1 MKAQNLISVYQGAAA
16 LEDPKLEARREFK
29 ILKSHEIRNLHSFCD
44 IMCDCGCG
52 ISDLDG
58 FFVGYSIGQIGKEF
72 DLLRFGDV
80 LTLNIEIKSE
90 LKIAKKKEKILKQ
103 MRVNYYY
110 LKFLGRSLKLF
121 TYVDKDG
128 FYEYDVETDTVNKI
142 EASSVA
148 ACIRGHIINYSID
161 PDREFI
167 PSNYLVSPFN
177 SPDKFMADEYFLTSA
192 QQKIKE
198 EIFTELETTP
208 FMYFSISA
216 NAGTGK
222 TLLMYDIA
230 KDMIRS
236 GNNISIIHCGMINE
250 GHNRLMESYGW
261 KIYSIRE
268 VKETSIDSILE
279 GCSVVFIDESQ
290 RIRESQLEVIIQKS
304 IEKHISMIF
313 SYDVK
318 QFLKRGEGRDIG
330 EYLREKYAD
339 IKHSPKKLT
348 NKIRTNKE
356 MASFISNLRNIG
368 SSKDHLN
375 YDCVTI
381 DYLNDMEVLKEYI
394 DFLSNNGWTAL
405 TYTTSQYSSDPY
417 DDLSRICEK
426 NAHDVIGQE
435 FSKVV
440 FVMDSNFRY
449 NGNKI
454 TARNSYYSAPGMLYQ
469 IVTRVVDDLKI
480 VVFNNPD
487 LYLKLL
493 EIKAM
498 GE

>member
-1 MKAQNLISVYQGAAA
+1 MKAQNLISFYQGAAA
-16 LEDPKLEARREFK
+16 LEVSKLEVKRKFK
-29 ILKSHEIRNLHSFCD
+29 TLKSHEIKNIHSFCD

-58 FFVGYSIGQIGKEF
+58 FFIGYSIGQIGKEF
-72 DLLRFGDV
+72 DLLRFGDT

-90 LKIAKKKEKILKQ
+90 LKIAEKKEKILKQ

-110 LKFLGRSLKLF
+110 LKFLGRPLKMF

-128 FYEYDVETDTVNKI
+128 FYEYDVEMDTINKI
-142 EASSVA
+142 GANSVA
-148 ACIRGHIINYSID
+148 TCIRGHIINYSID
-161 PDREFI
+161 PDKEFI

-198 EIFTELETTP
+198 EIFTELKTTP

-230 KDMIRS
+230 KDMMRL
-236 GNNISIIHCGMINE
+236 GNNILIIHCGMINE
-250 GHNRLMESYGW
+250 GHKRLMESYGW

-268 VKETSIDSILE
+268 VKEMSINSILE
-279 GCSVVFIDESQ
+279 ECSIAFIDESQ
-290 RIRESQLEVIIQKS
+290 RIRESQLKVIIQKS
-304 IEKHISMIF
+304 IEKHISIIF

-318 QFLKRGEGRDIG
+318 QFLREGETRDIEG
-330 EYLREKYAD
+330 YLRENYAD

-348 NKIRTNKE
+348 TKIRTNKE
-356 MASFISNLRNIG
+356 MASFISNLKNIG

-381 DYLNDMEVLKEYI
+381 DYIDNITVLKEYI
-394 DFLSNNGWTAL
+394 GFLSNNGWTAL

-417 DDLSRICEK
+417 DDLSKICEK

-449 NGNKI
+449 SGNKI
-454 TARNSYYSAPGMLYQ
+454 TARKSYYSAPGMLYQ
-469 IVTRVVDDLKI
+469 IVTRVVDNLKI
-480 VVFNNPD
+480 VVFDNPD